1 MAVSPNNSLI
11 DSIRITYSCAA
22 GLAELRRRFQT
33 SATVDPSCFPRSKL
47 RHRIKTPCQRDL
59 SLWPIPVLQSANL
72 AAIRAR
78 RRCLA
83 RMKGERV
90 TIMYSMS
97 RVLASFQSTVCMM
110 MKRRDR
116 RLSHLQKK
124 TISLKNPRMSRMSSQ
139 LIQMSNSRNHR
150 QLWPSRMI
158 KMPILLQLS
167 HKHRLRL
174 SLSLT
179 IKLQLRVPKARQTS
193 KKLLQVKIMRVGRQ
207 AKWQKLNQPLIFRPS
222 KSHRSRQQM
231 LMRNKFHQKICL
243 NRSKA
248 PVMKTFLRRTGQHR
262 IMIQI
267 RMLTTRNKTMAVLF
281 EKCLIVLNF
290 VI

>member
-1 MAVSPNNSLI
+1 MRIMPLQEDFFRMREVSPNKSLI
-11 DSIRITYSCAA
+11 DSIRITYSYAA
-22 GLAELRRRFQT
+22 GLAELRRRSQT

-47 RHRIKTPCQRDL
+47 LHRIKTPCQRDL

-78 RRCLA
+78 RRFLA

-124 TISLKNPRMSRMSSQ
+124 MILLKNPRMSRMSSQ

-150 QLWPSRMI
+150 QL
-158 KMPILLQLS
+158 
-167 HKHRLRL
+167 
-174 SLSLT
+174 
-179 IKLQLRVPKARQTS
+179 
-193 KKLLQVKIMRVGRQ
+193 
-207 AKWQKLNQPLIFRPS
+207 
-222 KSHRSRQQM
+222 
-231 LMRNKFHQKICL
+231 
-243 NRSKA
+243 
-248 PVMKTFLRRTGQHR
+248 
-262 IMIQI
+262 
-267 RMLTTRNKTMAVLF
+267 
-281 EKCLIVLNF
+281 
-290 VI
+290 